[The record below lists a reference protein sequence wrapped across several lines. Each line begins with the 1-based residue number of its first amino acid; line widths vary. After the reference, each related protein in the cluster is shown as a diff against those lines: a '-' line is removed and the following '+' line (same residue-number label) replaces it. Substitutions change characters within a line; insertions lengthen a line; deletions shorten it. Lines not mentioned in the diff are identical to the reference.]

1 MKANEMTS
9 QEHTIA
15 VVEPTLDGESTIA
28 VARDAVSRGGG
39 RATVVVLLG
48 RQTIAAIEA
57 FANAEDLSFPDAREI
72 YIDRLTDTYAA
83 QFPEGT
89 DTIVTDRSSASRFVF
104 EAAARADATS
114 VVVPQRLAAQRNWK
128 TSVTRSRVPVLITP
142 PKAA

>member
-28 VARDAVSRGGG
+28 VAREAVSRGG

-57 FANAEDLSFPDAREI
+57 FANAEELSFPDAREI
-72 YIDRLTDTYAA
+72 YIERLTDTYAA

-89 DTIVTDRSSASRFVF
+89 NTIVTDRSSASRFVF